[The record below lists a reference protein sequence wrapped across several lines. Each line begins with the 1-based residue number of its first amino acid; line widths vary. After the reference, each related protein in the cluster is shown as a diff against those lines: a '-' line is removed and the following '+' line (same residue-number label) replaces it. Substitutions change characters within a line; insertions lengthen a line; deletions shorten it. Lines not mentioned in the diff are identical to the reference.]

1 MSTRQPI
8 TINILATVDTSP
20 STLFGLYDVLS
31 SVGIAW
37 ENFVSGKPEEPL
49 FDVRIVAAQR
59 EPFRCA
65 HDVLVAPQFSIEDN
79 EDADISII
87 ASFVV
92 PSLAPLKNKNDREL
106 EWLARQQGNG
116 STIASA
122 CTGAIMLAESGL
134 LDGWEATTHWAF
146 CELFRVYYPA
156 VRLRIE
162 KDLCVSGQ
170 DNRIVTTGGATSW
183 QEMALYLI
191 ARFGS
196 VEHASNTAK
205 FWRIPLHQ
213 DETQAAFSA
222 LTRGIP
228 HDDGIVN
235 DCQQWIAQ
243 HYANPNPI
251 NSMVQQSGLPPTTFA
266 RRFKRATGY
275 RPMDYVHAI
284 RIEEAKSMLEVND
297 DAVETIGIE
306 IGYEDPASFRR
317 IFKRKVGLTPG
328 IYRRKFGHARFDRF
342 NLSS

>member
-1 MSTRQPI
+1 
-8 TINILATVDTSP
+8 
-20 STLFGLYDVLS
+20 LFGLYDVLG

-37 ENFVSGKPEEPL
+37 EKFVSGKPGKPV

-59 EPFRCA
+59 EPFHCA
-65 HDVLVAPQFSIEDN
+65 NGVLVAPHLSIEDSQ
-79 EDADISII
+79 DADISII

-92 PSLAPLKNKNDREL
+92 PSLAPLKNKDDREL
-106 EWLARQQGNG
+106 EWLARQQDHG

-122 CTGAIMLAESGL
+122 CTGAIMLAESGM

-146 CELFRVYYPA
+146 SELFRVHYPA
-156 VRLRIE
+156 IHLRIE
-162 KDLCVSGQ
+162 QDLCVSGQ
-170 DNRIVTTGGATSW
+170 DNHIVTCGGATSW

-205 FWRIPLHQ
+205 FWRIPIHH
-213 DETQAAFSA
+213 DENQAAFAA
-222 LTRGIP
+222 LTQGIP
-228 HDDGIVN
+228 HDDGIVT
-235 DCQQWIAQ
+235 DCQQWIA
-243 HYANPNPI
+243 HYYANPNPI
-251 NSMVQQSGLPPTTFA
+251 STMVQQSGLPPTTFA

-284 RIEEAKSMLEVND
+284 RIEEAKSMLEVSDN
-297 DAVETIGIE
+297 AVETIGLD

-328 IYRRKFGHARFDRF
+328 IYRRKFGRARFDRF
-342 NLSS
+342 NLPA